1 LITRKNP
8 PLAGTAERRRLSR
21 SQLSSALHKPFITE
35 LQARICFPVISSVS
49 TGAATTAGS
58 LLYTDL
64 KKL

>member
-1 LITRKNP
+1 
-8 PLAGTAERRRLSR
+8 LSR